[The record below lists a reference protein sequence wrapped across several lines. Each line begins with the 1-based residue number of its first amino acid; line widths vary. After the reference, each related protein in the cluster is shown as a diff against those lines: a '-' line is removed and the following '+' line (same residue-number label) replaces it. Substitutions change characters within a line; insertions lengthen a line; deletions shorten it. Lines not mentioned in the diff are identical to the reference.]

1 MRLQVAEDLLEL
13 IGATPMLRLRRL
25 VAAGDADLYA
35 KLEFMNPGGSV
46 KDRAALGMILDA
58 ERKGLIGPGSTII
71 EPTAGNMGIGLAL
84 VCLARG
90 YRCVVCMPERFSR
103 EKRILIKAL
112 GAELHITPD
121 EEGMQGAIRR
131 ARELAAGI
139 PGSYIPQQF
148 ENPANPDYHYAT
160 TAAEI
165 WEQMGGRLDAVVIGA
180 GTGGTISGV
189 ARFMK
194 ERDPAILTVAVEAQ
208 GSVLGGGPAGT
219 HKVEGIGASFVP
231 ANFHRQY
238 IDEIIMIYDDEAFA
252 VTKKLARL
260 EGMLVGSS
268 SGANTAAALRIARR
282 LGRGKRV
289 VTLLPDGAERY
300 LSTGIYD

>member
-1 MRLQVAEDLLEL
+1 MKLQVAEDLLEL
-13 IGATPMLRLRRL
+13 IGATPMLRLKRL
-25 VAAGDADLYA
+25 AAAGDADLYA

-71 EPTAGNMGIGLAL
+71 EPTAGNMGIALAL

-103 EKRILIKAL
+103 EKRILMKAL

-131 ARELAAGI
+131 AQELAAGI

-194 ERDPAILTVAVEAQ
+194 ERNPSILTVAVEAQ

-252 VTKKLARL
+252 VTRKLARL

>member
-84 VCLARG
+84 VCLTRG

-103 EKRILIKAL
+103 EKRILMKAL

-165 WEQMGGRLDAVVIGA
+165 WEQMEGRLDAVVIGA

-194 ERDPAILTVAVEAQ
+194 ERDPSILTVAVEAQ

-252 VTKKLARL
+252 VTRKLARL